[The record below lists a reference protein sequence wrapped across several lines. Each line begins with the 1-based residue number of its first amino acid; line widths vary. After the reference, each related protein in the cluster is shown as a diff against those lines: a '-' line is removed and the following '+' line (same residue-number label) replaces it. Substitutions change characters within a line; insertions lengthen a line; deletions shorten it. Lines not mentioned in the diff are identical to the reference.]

1 MVTMNAAHQPDPI
14 SYATVH
20 LALFF
25 GGQDLGVSGTG
36 FVIRTRLGPVL
47 VTALH
52 NLTGREAGGKC
63 KHSEGALPN
72 LVTIKNFFGKLV
84 ESVPL
89 CRGDNDPNA
98 HDAVPR
104 FLRHDRAEI
113 DVGLLPLPAL
123 AGRHAANALH
133 DSLWRPESY
142 KGGIP
147 TLGAA
152 SPCHIIGYP
161 EGLTNEL
168 PNGGLLPLWKTGHLA
183 NDPDFDFTNEKL
195 GFVAEPLCLV
205 DATTRP
211 GMSGAPVFAI
221 ETPGPLSQRR
231 HRLVGIYSGRTSES
245 SDLGLVW
252 KPTVIHEILV
262 RHFQAAW

>member
-1 MVTMNAAHQPDPI
+1 MNGASQPDPI

-25 GGQDLGVSGTG
+25 GGHDLGVSGTG
-36 FVIRTRLGPVL
+36 FVIRTRSGPIL

-52 NLTGREAGGKC
+52 NLTGREPGGKC

-72 LVTIKNFFGKLV
+72 LVTVKNYFGKLA
-84 ESVPL
+84 ENVPL
-89 CRGDNDPNA
+89 YRGGNDPNA
-98 HDAVPR
+98 YDAVPL
-104 FLRHDRAEI
+104 FLLHDRPEI
-113 DVGLLPLPAL
+113 DVGLLPLPASVCQY
-123 AGRHAANALH
+123 AANALH

-147 TLGAA
+147 TLGVAGT
-152 SPCHIIGYP
+152 CHVIGYP
-161 EGLTNEL
+161 EGLTNEVH
-168 PNGGLLPLWKTGHLA
+168 NGGLLPLWKTGHLA
-183 NDPDFDFTNEKL
+183 SDPEFDFTNEKL
-195 GFVAEPLCLV
+195 GFVSEPLCLV

-221 ETPGPLSQRR
+221 ETSGLGSQRR
-231 HRLVGIYSGRTSES
+231 HRLVGIYSGRTSAS

-252 KPTVIHEILV
+252 KPTVIHDILANY
-262 RHFQAAW
+262 FQAAW